1 MKDQIARLGQKQAF
15 RPQSACYTFL
25 HQEIHQYANSIAQIS
40 KVQDLT
46 TRLLQLLHEDTAQSF
61 QVAQNVLKEEASWQQ
76 SQHQF
81 RKHLAEE
88 YIAFPDVVT
97 PLQAAIL
104 QVQHGLRL
112 VASEVHRTMFSSFVS
127 PAKLS
132 TLVASL
138 LSFPS
143 VGSTFPTY
151 LSQADT
157 LCSVN
162 SLDVL
167 HGLKRLSLKYSAED
181 SDKEQKM
188 CLTQEQLLVNALLF
202 LHCHVLSQRELD
214 HKSLKL
220 FRHLCQVW
228 LFIFKECL

>member
-1 MKDQIARLGQKQAF
+1 M
-15 RPQSACYTFL
+15 
-25 HQEIHQYANSIAQIS
+25 
-40 KVQDLT
+40 
-46 TRLLQLLHEDTAQSF
+46 TRLLQLLQEDTAQAL
-61 QVAQNVLKEEASWQQ
+61 QVAPNVLKEEATWQQ
-76 SQHQF
+76 SHHQF

-88 YIAFPDVVT
+88 YAAFPDVVV

-104 QVQHGLRL
+104 QLQHGVRL
-112 VASEVHRTMFSSFVS
+112 VASEVHRMMFSSFVP

-151 LSQADT
+151 LSQADA

-167 HGLKRLSLKYSAED
+167 HGLKRLSSKYSAED
-181 SDKEQKM
+181 ADREQRM
-188 CLTQEQLLVNALLF
+188 CLTQEQLLVNALLY

-220 FRHLCQVW
+220 LRHLCQVW
-228 LFIFKECL
+228 LCIFKEHLQMPLLFFIDAGWFTVPKRQIFKKSTLIKSNNWTNTKQK